1 MVGRVHINTL
11 HLLTYHHHDL
21 CIQDTEQLRQYVYS
35 YGDHV
40 DDSTATINVLLH
52 TVMRRGG
59 GGDGGCGSG
68 GGRGGR
74 MLLSKDP

>member
-40 DDSTATINVLLH
+40 DDSASVVAPSGFLKTRESHANRLSRDSLH
-52 TVMRRGG
+52 I
-59 GGDGGCGSG
+59 SAE
-68 GGRGGR
+68 
-74 MLLSKDP
+74 